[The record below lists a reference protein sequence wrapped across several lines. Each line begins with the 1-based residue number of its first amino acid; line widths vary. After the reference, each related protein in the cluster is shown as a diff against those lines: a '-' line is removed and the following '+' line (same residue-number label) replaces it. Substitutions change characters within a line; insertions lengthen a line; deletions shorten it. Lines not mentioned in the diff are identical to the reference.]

1 MKKAKQI
8 VVWSAVLIFLVPASF
23 LSLAEEQA
31 GAFLIKG
38 AKIYTLSPQG
48 VLEKA
53 SLLVEGGKIKQV
65 IEGQELPQIPTVDF
79 TGKCLIP
86 GLVDGHSYLSAYYG
100 LLENT
105 RSVTSD
111 LLAYAAFD
119 ASTKEVAEALAAG
132 ITTVHLCPRN
142 ENLVGGTS
150 SIFKVSKSLEG
161 LLFLKKEGFLKISF
175 AKEME
180 RIDRPPTSLMG
191 AEKML
196 NEWMEKADKNEP
208 REEVFKERGMAKLK
222 RDEIRPL
229 IAASNY
235 EEINTA
241 LHWLSAWKKQ
251 GVIVGGEEAYR
262 FVDELKKRDIGV
274 LLSPLLFSFPDKAA
288 ENAAQLLRRG
298 LKIAFV
304 SDMPEGEAWMLRTSA
319 LLLYH
324 QGISQE
330 EALKTITLY
339 PSEILGVESRVGS
352 IEEGKDA
359 DFVVLSGEPLDLRS
373 KILAVYSDGLPVY
386 Q

>member
-1 MKKAKQI
+1 MKKTKQI
-8 VVWSAVLIFLVPASF
+8 VVWSAVLTFLVLGSIL
-23 LSLAEEQA
+23 LSAKEQA
-31 GAFLIKG
+31 GSFLIKG
-38 AKIYTLSPQG
+38 AKIYTLGPHG
-48 VLEKA
+48 ALEKA
-53 SLLVEGGKIKQV
+53 SLLVEGGKIRQV
-65 IEGQELPQIPTVDF
+65 IEGQELPQLPTVDL

-105 RSVTSD
+105 RPVTSD

-119 ASTKEVAEALAAG
+119 PSTQEVAEALASG

-142 ENLVGGTS
+142 ENLIGGIS
-150 SIFKVSKSLEG
+150 SIFKVSSSLEG
-161 LLFLKKEGFLKISF
+161 LLFLKKEGFLKISL

-180 RIDRPPTSLMG
+180 RTDRPPTSLMG
-191 AEKML
+191 AEQML
-196 NEWMEKADKNEP
+196 NEWMEKVGREGP
-208 REEVFKERGMAKLK
+208 REEIFKEGGVAKMTS
-222 RDEIRPL
+222 DQIRPL
-229 IAASNY
+229 IAASGY

-241 LHWLSAWKKQ
+241 LHWFSAWKKH

-262 FVDELKKRDIGV
+262 FVDELKKMDIGV

-288 ENAAQLLRRG
+288 ENAAQLLRQG
-298 LKIAFV
+298 LKVAFV

-330 EALKTITLY
+330 EALKTISLY
-339 PSEILGVESRVGS
+339 PAEVLGVGSRVGS

-373 KILAVYSDGLPVY
+373 KILAVYSEGRQVF